1 MDTDTVVYR
10 IGNRR
15 GFLIWSAICAAFVVG
30 LAISIPL
37 NAPAAGALLLPGL
50 LGLVMGPLLLNF
62 AAGRTSISREG
73 LCTGPLFGRR
83 ACRWDE
89 VASVH
94 SERHTVRASQI
105 TVVIVELA
113 DGEGSS
119 SRPLRIGPG
128 TTPGYRRRSPWRR
141 TTGLVRRP
149 AGPEKPGS

>member
-10 IGNRR
+10 IANRR

-89 VASVH
+89 AASVH

-113 DGEGSS
+113 DGG
-119 SRPLRIGPG
+119 RFKLKAPANRTGDDPRISAAIAVAQD
-128 TTPGYRRRSPWRR
+128 YRARAQ
-141 TTGLVRRP
+141 
-149 AGPEKPGS
+149 AGGA